1 MTTLEAAALGAAAQ
15 LVRVNPGAPVTRRN
29 VVAPAP
35 TLEEVEEE
43 RAALV
48 EAEVEAEVAEAPQ
61 RHTCHQHKDHLCY
74 HWERPPRP

>member
-1 MTTLEAAALGAAAQ
+1 MSSHLHQ
-15 LVRVNPGAPVTRRN
+15 P
-29 VVAPAP
+29 
-35 TLEEVEEE
+35 LEEVEEE